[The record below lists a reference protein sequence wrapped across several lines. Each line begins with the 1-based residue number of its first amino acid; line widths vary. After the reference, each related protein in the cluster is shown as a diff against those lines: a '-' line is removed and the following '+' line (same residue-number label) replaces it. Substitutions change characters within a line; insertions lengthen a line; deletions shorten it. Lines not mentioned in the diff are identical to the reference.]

1 MFSRDPEVGVSLHSR
16 RVLVKKQAD
25 GVIPVWLHWVKGV
38 VDCEDMPMNISREN
52 MQDTRLMEK
61 LSTAV
66 VRRILRF
73 LDKEAKKDEEKYVK
87 FFKGYSYYM
96 KAGLIEDKE
105 ANNGRHKD
113 DLLK

>member
-16 RVLVKKQAD
+16 RVMVKKQAD
-25 GVIPVWLHWVKGV
+25 GVIPKWLHWIKGV

-61 LSTAV
+61 LSMAV

-73 LDKEAKKDEEKYVK
+73 LNTEAKKDGVKYNE
-87 FFKGYSYYM
+87 FFKAYAYYL
-96 KAGLIEDKE
+96 KAGIIEDKE
-105 ANNGRHKD
+105 SNN
-113 DLLK
+113 